1 MSEVRP
7 GLSWALFPV
16 TWCPQRSLGG
26 PQLKVSFNHAPHRP
40 PGQLGGGPQCP
51 RLASS
56 VAASGEGASHAVT
69 QGSQTQRPQGS
80 LTAQPAESRLTQWV
94 TKASQVQG
102 EGAASRLGSVSR
114 KEFATSLNV
123 LGPGTP
129 GWKGADRQRGPQN
142 VLHRP
147 LPGPVWLLGHRAG
160 RRPGAWERLGLWAPR
175 LPSPHCPRPRR
186 PLPLPDLGSVS
197 GGQDAPLGEPGRECG
212 DAGGRLEAA
221 AGRDVGG
228 RSRCTELVPLRV
240 GSVTLRSRTSWN
252 ASSGCRAVLLGL
264 GSFGDSAPPPRSR
277 LWRG

>member
-1 MSEVRP
+1 MRP

-16 TWCPQRSLGG
+16 TWHPRRSLGG

-40 PGQLGGGPQCP
+40 PGQLGGGPQRP

-80 LTAQPAESRLTQWV
+80 LTAQPAESRLTQRV
-94 TKASQVQG
+94 TKASRVQG

-142 VLHRP
+142 VLRRP
-147 LPGPVWLLGHRAG
+147 LPGSVWLLGHRAG
-160 RRPGAWERLGLWAPR
+160 RRPRSVGEAGA
-175 LPSPHCPRPRR
+175 
-186 PLPLPDLGSVS
+186 LGS
-197 GGQDAPLGEPGRECG
+197 APSL
-212 DAGGRLEAA
+212 
-221 AGRDVGG
+221 
-228 RSRCTELVPLRV
+228 
-240 GSVTLRSRTSWN
+240 
-252 ASSGCRAVLLGL
+252 
-264 GSFGDSAPPPRSR
+264 SAPPTPPGLCCSQTWALCPEGRTR
-277 LWRG
+277 LWASPGGSAGTLAGVWKQPRGETSEGGHAAPSWCRFALAP